1 MFKRLAE
8 RRPILF
14 SVMATVAF
22 VIAIVLVS
30 TMGALTR
37 RPAAVEAVGALG
49 RVGIA
54 VLAAALLSRLGPPCA
69 RLLRFPREPRAWLVG
84 LVPLL
89 YVVVAYPLLFTGR
102 LSLNLSE
109 PRVAALV
116 GANGFA
122 AGVVEEVI
130 FRGIIL
136 CVLTRHWGVSR
147 SGLVRV
153 LLATSAL
160 FSLPHA
166 LNVFAGA
173 DPVRVLAQL
182 VWAVLLGIVFAALV
196 LVSNSIWPAAVV
208 HGLGNAVVH
217 VNRLGVVI
225 EPSGG
230 LAVLMALAPLPLVV
244 YAVWLLRR
252 GVELRSR

>member
-1 MFKRLAE
+1 MFKRLTE

-14 SVMATVAF
+14 SVLATVVF
-22 VIAIVLVS
+22 VVAIVLISFV
-30 TMGALTR
+30 GALTR
-37 RPAAVEAVGALG
+37 HPAALEAVGAVG
-49 RVGIA
+49 RGGIT
-54 VLAAALLSRLGPPCA
+54 VLAAVLLSRVGAPCA
-69 RLLRFPREPRAWLVG
+69 RLLRFPREPRAWLIG
-84 LVPLL
+84 LLPLL

-102 LSLNLSE
+102 LSLNLSD
-109 PRVAALV
+109 PVLAASV
-116 GANGFA
+116 GANGFS
-122 AGVVEEVI
+122 AGVVEEAI

-147 SGLVRV
+147 KGLVRV

-173 DPVRVLAQL
+173 DPLRVLAQL

-208 HGLGNAVVH
+208 HGVANAVVH
-217 VNRLGVVI
+217 VNRLGVAI

-230 LAVLMALAPLPLVV
+230 LTVLMALAPLPLVV
-244 YAVWLLRR
+244 YAILLLRR
-252 GVELRSR
+252 GVEPRSL